1 MSCLVDRSDDTGGK
15 FCMSEEFSGFEFLHG
30 GDANSV
36 SLQEQT
42 LLLQYG
48 QL

>member
-1 MSCLVDRSDDTGGK
+1 MSGLVDKSDDTGGK
-15 FCMSEEFSGFEFLHG
+15 FCKLEESSDFGFSHG

-36 SLQEQT
+36 ALQEQT